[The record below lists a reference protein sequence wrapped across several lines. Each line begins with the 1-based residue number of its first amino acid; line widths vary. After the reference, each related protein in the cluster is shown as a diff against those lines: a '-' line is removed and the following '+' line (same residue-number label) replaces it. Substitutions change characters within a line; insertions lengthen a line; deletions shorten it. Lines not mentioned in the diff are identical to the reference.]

1 MVRTLLTRVRAGAR
15 ARLRGPGAA
24 RVRALIRLLTPR
36 RVRVRFATL
45 FGLLF
50 IASGAVLLGITYLL
64 VNRPT
69 HNVVTAFHQEGAPP
83 DGSRSGTVIR
93 PGPNSASSQ
102 DVTEWLNDQLRRQTA
117 QLHEAQMHELLVQ
130 SGTALTIMAALSIM
144 LSWLLA
150 RRVLRPMRTLNAGIC
165 RISASNVHERLA
177 VEGPRDEIS
186 ELADSIDG
194 LLARLEAALESHKR
208 FVANAAHEL
217 RTPLT
222 VERALLE
229 ESLLDRDAT
238 AESFRENFE
247 RLLRISTHQAA
258 LLESLLTLAVSER
271 GMDRTEPVDLA
282 EVSKFVLL
290 TPLPETQRNGVRI
303 VDRTEPAPVAG
314 DTALLERLVANLVQ
328 NAAYYN
334 VPDGTVD
341 ITVRCHGG
349 RAVLTVSN
357 TGPEVPKDRID
368 QLFEPFQRMSRTAG
382 DGHHGLGL
390 SIVRAIAA
398 AHDATLTARAR
409 PGGGLVVEVSF
420 PRPVKGAEPYEGWPQ
435 TRAAAA
441 SK

>member
-1 MVRTLLTRVRAGAR
+1 MAPPLLARLAR
-15 ARLRGPGAA
+15 ARD
-24 RVRALIRLLTPR
+24 RALRSAPASWLRALARRLTPR
-36 RVRVRFATL
+36 RVRVRFAVL

-50 IASGAVLLGITYLL
+50 IASGAVLLGMTYLL

-69 HNVVTAFHQEGAPP
+69 HSSVVKYEINGGDGAQPTIHIQPGGQNGGDAPP
-83 DGSRSGTVIR
+83 PEFALD
-93 PGPNSASSQ
+93 A
-102 DVTEWLNDQLRRQTA
+102 QLREQAARM
-117 QLHEAQMHELLVQ
+117 HEAQMHDLLVQ
-130 SGTALTIMAALSIM
+130 SCIALAIMACLSVA

-150 RRVLRPMRTLNAGIC
+150 RRVLRPMRTVTAGI
-165 RISASNVHERLA
+165 RSISARNVHERLA
-177 VEGPRDEIS
+177 VEGPGDEIS
-186 ELADSIDG
+186 DLADSVDG
-194 LLARLEAALESHKR
+194 LLDRLEAALESHKR

-229 ESLLDRDAT
+229 ECLLDPDAT
-238 AESFRENFE
+238 AASFRENFE
-247 RLLRISTHQAA
+247 RLLRISTHQGA

-282 EVSKFVLL
+282 EVVESVLL
-290 TPLPETQRNGVRI
+290 TQLSRTEQQDVRI
-303 VDRTEPAPVAG
+303 ADRTEPAQVAG
-314 DTALLERLVANLVQ
+314 DTALLERLVANLVH

-341 ITVRCHGG
+341 VTVRRHD
-349 RAVLTVSN
+349 RHAVLTVTN
-357 TGPEVPKDRID
+357 TGPAVPEERVA

-398 AHDATLTARAR
+398 AHDAALTAR
-409 PGGGLVVEVSF
+409 PGPAGGLVVELSF
-420 PRPVKGAEPYEGWPQ
+420 PLLVKDAERYAVWPQ
-435 TRAAAA
+435 TRAATA

>member
-1 MVRTLLTRVRAGAR
+1 MAPPVLVRLAR
-15 ARLRGPGAA
+15 ARDRVLRTAPASWLRAVA
-24 RVRALIRLLTPR
+24 RRLTPR
-36 RVRVRFATL
+36 RVRVRFAVL

-50 IASGAVLLGITYLL
+50 IASGAVLLGMTYLL
-64 VNRPT
+64 VDRPT
-69 HNVVTAFHQEGAPP
+69 HSSVVKYEINGDAGRQPTIHIQPGGQGGDAPP
-83 DGSRSGTVIR
+83 PEFALD
-93 PGPNSASSQ
+93 A
-102 DVTEWLNDQLRRQTA
+102 QLRDQAARM
-117 QLHEAQMHELLVQ
+117 HEAQMHDLLVQ
-130 SGTALTIMAALSIM
+130 SCIALAIMAGLSVV

-150 RRVLRPMRTLNAGIC
+150 RRVLRPMRTVTAGI
-165 RISASNVHERLA
+165 RSISARNVHERLA
-177 VEGPRDEIS
+177 VEGPGDEIS
-186 ELADSIDG
+186 DLADSVDG
-194 LLARLEAALESHKR
+194 LLDRLEAALESHKR

-229 ESLLDRDAT
+229 ECLLDPDAT

-247 RLLRISTHQAA
+247 RLLRISTHQGA

-282 EVSKFVLL
+282 EVVESVLL
-290 TPLPETQRNGVRI
+290 TQLPDNQRHGVRI
-303 VDRTEPAPVAG
+303 VDRTEPALVAG
-314 DTALLERLVANLVQ
+314 DTALLERLVANLVH

-341 ITVRCHGG
+341 VTVRCHG
-349 RAVLTVSN
+349 RHAVLTVTN
-357 TGPEVPKDRID
+357 TGPEVPAERVD

-398 AHDATLTARAR
+398 AHDATLTAR
-409 PGGGLVVEVSF
+409 PGPHGGLVVELSF
-420 PRPVKGAEPYEGWPQ
+420 ALLVKDGQRYDIWPQ
-435 TRAAAA
+435 ARAATA